1 MPLMKVRK
9 QVPGRA
15 ASGLLLR
22 LFRGEQVDVGG
33 YSVSFGAPIALPEP
47 VVESDRIRWVFRG
60 GIRIDTPG
68 PDSVVTEVIQTE
80 SEIQFRVGHWATIIL
95 ELT

>member
-1 MPLMKVRK
+1 
-9 QVPGRA
+9 
-15 ASGLLLR
+15 
-22 LFRGEQVDVGG
+22 
-33 YSVSFGAPIALPEP
+33 
-47 VVESDRIRWVFRG
+47 VFRG